1 MEEIGGKIMTIKN
14 GKIAEATESEL
25 FNYYLSRGFDDIMS
39 FTDYMK
45 RCVENGT
52 IIKEKK
58 DETKKETT

>member
-1 MEEIGGKIMTIKN
+1 MKFKN
-14 GKIAEATESEL
+14 GKIVEATESEL
-25 FNYYLSRGFDDIMS
+25 FSHYLKNGWDDIMS

-58 DETKKETT
+58 DEIKKETT